1 MMLWDRTMGPTVE
14 LPVAGQAT
22 ANVKV
27 NLRQGSP
34 SVLSPVLRKLSSGT
48 TISIAAVVVGDAVE
62 GNAHWYR
69 TSDNAYAWAGAFS
82 PIEPIDLPVAP
93 FAAKPTPSSQPAPD
107 TNLNGTPLVVD
118 IYHGDGVVS
127 FDQAFAAGLRGVIHK
142 ATTGASGT
150 DDAYKRRRDLATRAG
165 LLWGATHWGT
175 AHAPVLDQVD
185 NFLACADPDQDTL
198 LALDY
203 EKDVGNQMTFDGAR
217 EFLSLVNDKLKRKAV
232 LYSGD
237 TVKTALGKK
246 NDAFFGSHK
255 LWLAQYGSNPVVQ
268 RSWKIYWSWQYTD
281 GATGPG
287 RKTVPG
293 IPGDRLNRL
302 DCDHF
307 AGSVDDLKA
316 QWAG

>member
-1 MMLWDRTMGPTVE
+1 MRPALE
-14 LPVAGQAT
+14 LAVSGQAT
-22 ANVKV
+22 ANVRV
-27 NLRQGSP
+27 NLRQGLP
-34 SVLSPVLRKLSSGT
+34 SIRSPVLRKLNAGT
-48 TISIAAVVVGDAVE
+48 TISIQGVVIGDSVQ

-69 TSDNAYAWAGAFS
+69 TADGAYAWAGAFS
-82 PIEPIDLPVAP
+82 PIREMDLTPASASPPVPHMDAD
-93 FAAKPTPSSQPAPD
+93 PS
-107 TNLNGTPLVVD
+107 LNRVPLVVD

-175 AHAPVLDQVD
+175 AHSPISDQVD
-185 NFLACADPDQDTL
+185 NFLRWADPDKDTL
-198 LALDY
+198 VALDY
-203 EKDVGNQMTFDGAR
+203 ERDEGNQMTLEGAR
-217 EFLSLVNDKLKRKAV
+217 EFLQLVNDRLKRKAV

-237 TVKTALGKK
+237 TVKSALGKK
-246 NDAFFGSHK
+246 SDPFFGSHR
-255 LWLAQYGSNPVVQ
+255 LWLAQYGSNPTVH
-268 RSWKIYWSWQYTD
+268 RSWKSYWLWQYTD
-281 GATGPG
+281 GEKGPG

-307 AGSVDDLKA
+307 PGGLDELKA